1 MTLLPL
7 PPAPSPD
14 WAYFLDFDGTLVELA
29 ASPDAIEVPQSLV
42 DLLSRLSRRTAGAL
56 ALVSGR
62 AINALDLHLAT
73 LNLPAAGQH
82 GLEYRL
88 DSTKIQQ
95 VAVDQAAFAGVRQAF
110 GTLADGDPRLLLEDK
125 GMSVGLHY
133 RHAPEREAEILALA
147 RQLEQAADSKLTL
160 LAGKALAEFRPVG
173 TDKGTAIARFC
184 AAPPFAGRTP
194 VFIGDDRTDEDGFR
208 VINQARGLSIRVGDA
223 ADSAARYQLPD
234 VPAVHRWLGQAVT
247 AEP

>member
-1 MTLLPL
+1 MTLPL
-7 PPAPSPD
+7 PPVPSTD

-29 ASPDAIEVPQSLV
+29 ASPDAIEVPPSLV
-42 DLLSRLSRRTAGAL
+42 DLLSCLSQRTAGAL

-62 AINALDLHLAT
+62 AINALDRHLAT

-88 DSTKIQQ
+88 DCTKIQQ
-95 VAVDQAAFAGVRQAF
+95 VAVDQAAFAAVRREF
-110 GTLADGDPRLLLEDK
+110 GTLAEGDKRLLLEDK

-133 RHAPEREAEILALA
+133 RHAPEREDEILALA
-147 RQLEQAADSKLTL
+147 RRLEQAADGNLTL
-160 LAGKALAEFRPVG
+160 LASKALAEFRPVG
-173 TDKGTAIARFC
+173 TDKGTAIARFRE
-184 AAPPFAGRTP
+184 APPFAGRTP

-208 VINQARGLSIRVGDA
+208 LINQAGGLSIRVGSA
-223 ADSAARYQLPD
+223 ADSAARYELPD
-234 VPAVHRWLGQAVT
+234 VPAVHRWLQQAVT